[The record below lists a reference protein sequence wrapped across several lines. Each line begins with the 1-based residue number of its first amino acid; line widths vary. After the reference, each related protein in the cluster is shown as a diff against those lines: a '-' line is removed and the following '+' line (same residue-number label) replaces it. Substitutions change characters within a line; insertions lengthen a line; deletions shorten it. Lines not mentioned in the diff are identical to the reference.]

1 MGNWITSFGKFS
13 SGLDRNPP
21 SVGPTVLRVTGVQSG
36 SRGNATDRLE
46 DGKTECLRVVVA
58 DFADVGFRDTEVS
71 VQEAPERSAN
81 ECQPEV
87 VCETKDIDGKNDTD
101 DTKGNG
107 QSPPVSVCKPT
118 PEKVS
123 RNTAK
128 RIGCCN
134 PPAVEADFGSRNLN
148 VRKNEGIGTSGMY
161 SCVMYGMMGFVR
173 L

>member
-1 MGNWITSFGKFS
+1 MANSGKFS

-46 DGKTECLRVVVA
+46 YGKTECLRVVVA
-58 DFADVGFRDTEVS
+58 DFADVGFRDTEIS
-71 VQEAPERSAN
+71 VQEAPERSAY
-81 ECQPEV
+81 ECQPE
-87 VCETKDIDGKNDTD
+87 DTD

-107 QSPPVSVCKPT
+107 QPPPVSVRKPT

-148 VRKNEGIGTSGMY
+148 VRKNEGMGTSGMY
-161 SCVMYGMMGFVR
+161 SCVMYGMMGLVR